1 MPKNQ
6 NNRNNQ
12 LNNNQAKIKELERII
27 VLQNKSKKPKQ
38 PKKAKSNGR
47 ANGDSSPIVHPVAK
61 AIKGIIAPF
70 MAEKG
75 SFGGLVDPRPSQKFS
90 ARGLVAYQIP
100 NNNEFLMF
108 IYPCIASNVQ
118 YPSLT
123 LNYGTDNNMA
133 LATSTYTSSTAGN
146 TPLNITQIQGITSTP
161 YTEATLTTGQNNW
174 RLLSAG
180 IRVRYTG
187 PNLYRGGLFKYY
199 HDTRGD
205 ILNASELT
213 TTTFS
218 QIIQRLDGHAG
229 VIRHNLGDD
238 PVIEFSLPSVTN
250 ESQEWT
256 DDGTQL
262 WPGNKEYTKQRIGG
276 TTSGILAGQPIGYI
290 YGMNTTGQSLYFDAE
305 LIEHW
310 EIAGRN
316 VDALN
321 TPSTGNAELAN
332 SLSTLVVSAHQHLAH
347 NPSMG
352 YHKALKMIY
361 KDPHVRGA
369 FSGIASNL
377 ATAVIAA
384 L

>member
-1 MPKNQ
+1 MPKQ
-6 NNRNNQ
+6 NAQRSDAVIRELEKLVVMKGSKPKRRAKKARNNGKQ
-12 LNNNQAKIKELERII
+12 NSGNGISAS
-27 VLQNKSKKPKQ
+27 LQ
-38 PKKAKSNGR
+38 
-47 ANGDSSPIVHPVAK
+47 HPVAK
-61 AIKGIIAPF
+61 AIKGIITPF
-70 MAEKG
+70 IAEKG

-90 ARGLVAYQIP
+90 GRGLVAYQIP
-100 NNNEFLMF
+100 NGDEFLMF
-108 IYPCIASNVQ
+108 VYPCIASNVQ

-123 LNYGTDNNMA
+123 LNYGTAANMA
-133 LATSTYTSSTAGN
+133 LATSTYTSSTVGV
-146 TPLNITQIQGITSTP
+146 TPTGVTQIQGITATP
-161 YTEATLTTGQNNW
+161 YTQATLSTGQNNW

-180 IRVRYTG
+180 VRIRYTG
-187 PNLYRGGLFKYY
+187 PMLYRGGLFKYY

-205 ILNASELT
+205 ILNQSELT
-213 TTTFS
+213 TTTFA

-229 VIRHNLGDD
+229 VIRQNLADN
-238 PVIEFSLPSVTN
+238 PVVEMSMPSVTN

-256 DDGTQL
+256 DDGNQV
-262 WPGNKEYTKQRIGG
+262 WPGNKEFTSQRLGG
-276 TTSGILAGQPIGYI
+276 TTSSILAGQPIGYV
-290 YGMNTTGQSLYFDAE
+290 YGINTTGQSLYFDAE
-305 LIEHW
+305 IIEHW

-347 NPSMG
+347 NPDAGWHSS
-352 YHKALKMIY
+352 LKKLY

-369 FSGIASNL
+369 FSGIASTL